1 MTRVIA
7 VANQK
12 GGVGKTTTA
21 VNVAACLAE
30 AGFPTLLVD
39 LDPQCNASSGLG
51 VAADSAAR
59 SVYGVLGGGVALADA
74 VLPTAVS
81 DLHVAPAC
89 PDLAGAEVEL
99 AAAAERETVLRDAF
113 DGALAGYEFV
123 FVDCP
128 PSLGLLTVNG
138 LAAAGEALVP
148 VQAEYYALEGL
159 AQLLGTID
167 LVSERLNPG
176 LRLLGIVITMLDG
189 RTRLGKEVA
198 AEVRTP
204 LGRDV
209 FATQVPRNVRLGE
222 APSHGLPI
230 SRYDATC
237 AGSDA
242 YFDLAMEIV
251 SRAPG
256 AGGHDAPPASHGQ
269 APDTVDDARAAAG
282 ETPATAAPRPPYGAH
297 PGV

>member
-21 VNVAACLAE
+21 INVAACLAE
-30 AGFPTLLVD
+30 AGFGTLLVD

-51 VAADSAAR
+51 LAAESAER
-59 SVYGVLGGGVALADA
+59 SVYGVLGGQMSVAD
-74 VLPTAVS
+74 VTRPTTVES
-81 DLHVAPAC
+81 LSLVPAC

-99 AAAAERETVLRDAF
+99 AGADNREFVLREALR
-113 DGALAGYEFV
+113 GALGAYEFV

-128 PSLGLLTVNG
+128 PSLGVLTVNG
-138 LAAAGEALVP
+138 LTAAREALVP

-167 LVSERLNPG
+167 LVRERVNPD

-189 RTRLGKEVA
+189 RTRLGREVA
-198 AEVRTP
+198 AEVRTH

-230 SRYDATC
+230 SRYDPTC

-242 YFDLAMEIV
+242 YFDLAKEIV
-251 SRAPG
+251 TRAP
-256 AGGHDAPPASHGQ
+256 
-269 APDTVDDARAAAG
+269 AAG
-282 ETPATAAPRPPYGAH
+282 RQPA
-297 PGV
+297 GV

>member
-1 MTRVIA
+1 VTRVIA

-21 VNVAACLAE
+21 INVAACLAE
-30 AGFPTLLVD
+30 AGFDTLLVD
-39 LDPQCNASSGLG
+39 LDPQCNATSGLG
-51 VAADSAAR
+51 LAAETAER
-59 SVYGVLGGGVALADA
+59 SVYGLLGGQISLGEVTRPSALASLS
-74 VLPTAVS
+74 VV
-81 DLHVAPAC
+81 PAC

-99 AAAAERETVLRDAF
+99 AAAENREFVLRDAF
-113 DGALAGYEFV
+113 DGGLSAYEFV

-128 PSLGLLTVNG
+128 PSLGVLTVNG
-138 LAAAGEALVP
+138 LTAAREALVP

-167 LVSERLNPG
+167 LVRARVNPD
-176 LRLLGIVITMLDG
+176 LRLLGVVITMLDG
-189 RTRLGKEVA
+189 RTRLGREVA
-198 AEVRTP
+198 AEVRTH

-230 SRYDATC
+230 SRYDPTC

-242 YFDLAMEIV
+242 YFDLAKEIV
-251 SRAPG
+251 TRSPVADR
-256 AGGHDAPPASHGQ
+256 SS
-269 APDTVDDARAAAG
+269 G
-282 ETPATAAPRPPYGAH
+282 EGT
-297 PGV
+297 

>member
-1 MTRVIA
+1 MTRIIA

-21 VNVAACLAE
+21 INVAACLAE
-30 AGFPTLLVD
+30 AGFATLLVD
-39 LDPQCNASSGLG
+39 LDPQGNASSGLG
-51 VAADSAAR
+51 VAAESAER
-59 SVYGVLGGGVALADA
+59 SVYGVLGGQVSLAEATRPSALEALS
-74 VLPTAVS
+74 VV
-81 DLHVAPAC
+81 PAC

-99 AAAAERETVLRDAF
+99 AAAQNREFVLRGAL
-113 DGALAGYEFV
+113 DGALGAYEFV
-123 FVDCP
+123 FIDCP
-128 PSLGLLTVNG
+128 PSLGVLTVNG
-138 LAAAGEALVP
+138 LTAAREALVP

-167 LVSERLNPG
+167 LVRERINPG

-198 AEVRTP
+198 AEVRAH

-230 SRYDATC
+230 SRYDPIC
-237 AGSDA
+237 AGSDT
-242 YFDLAMEIV
+242 YFDLAKEIV
-251 SRAPG
+251 PRAP
-256 AGGHDAPPASHGQ
+256 AGDQAFGRGNDGQ
-269 APDTVDDARAAAG
+269 T
-282 ETPATAAPRPPYGAH
+282 T
-297 PGV
+297 